1 MTIRPAVKT
10 DLPIL
15 LEFEQEIIRAER
27 PFNNTLKDGE
37 IHLYDLQRLIESN
50 KSEVVVAEIENEI
63 IGSGFAVIKDEAD
76 LFVKH
81 TQFVYLGFMYVK
93 PPHRGKGVSKA
104 IIETLK
110 EWAIAHGISEIRLH
124 LYDEN
129 IIAKKAYL
137 KAGFKGHML
146 EMRMGI

>member
-10 DLPIL
+10 DLVIL
-15 LEFEQEIIRAER
+15 LEFEQEIIGAER
-27 PFNNTLKDGE
+27 PFNNTLKNGE
-37 IHLYDLQRLIESN
+37 IHFYDLHRLMESK

-63 IGSGFAVIKDEAD
+63 IGSGYAVIKEEAD

-93 PPHRGKGVSKA
+93 PAHRGKGVSKA

-110 EWAIAHGISEIRLH
+110 GWAIAHDIYEIRLQV
-124 LYDEN
+124 YDEN
-129 IIAKKAYL
+129 IIAKKAYQ

>member
-10 DLPIL
+10 DLPVL
-15 LEFEQEIIRAER
+15 LEFEQEIIGAER
-27 PFNNTLKDGE
+27 PFNSTLKDDE
-37 IHLYDLQRLIESN
+37 IHFYDLHQLMESK

-63 IGSGFAVIKDEAD
+63 VGSGFAVIREEAD

-93 PPHRGKGVSKA
+93 PAHRGKGVSKA

-110 EWAIAHGISEIRLH
+110 EWAIAHDIYEIRLQV
-124 LYDEN
+124 YDEN
-129 IIAKKAYL
+129 IIAQKTYL

>member
-10 DLPIL
+10 DLPVL
-15 LEFEQEIIRAER
+15 LEFEQEIIGAER
-27 PFNNTLKDGE
+27 PFNSTLKDDE
-37 IHLYDLQRLIESN
+37 IHFYDLHQLMESK

-63 IGSGFAVIKDEAD
+63 VGSGFAVIREEAD

-93 PPHRGKGVSKA
+93 PAHRGKGVSKA

-110 EWAIAHGISEIRLH
+110 EWAIAHDIYEIRLQV
-124 LYDEN
+124 YDEN
-129 IIAKKAYL
+129 IIAKKVYQ